1 MKIIKFI
8 LPILILVA
16 GVGAYFHFKSS
27 KQERPRIEKTT
38 HLPVVAAK
46 LVERQSV
53 APTIQIYGRVES
65 PALSVLTAAIDA
77 DVQSVSVLEGDR
89 VEKEQQ
95 LIQLDGTDAGLE
107 ILQRKADVAEIEAQ
121 LASDR
126 RKFEADKQALSNEK
140 ALLEISSKEV
150 ERARKLAQT
159 SAGTQAT
166 LDTALKDE
174 QRQRLA
180 VTLRTQSI
188 DDFGSRQKLWQARL
202 EKANAA
208 LRRAER
214 DQARASITAPF
225 TGRVVEVMVSGGDRA
240 TRGTPL
246 LRMYDDE
253 KVEIRAQIPARY
265 LSQLRSALDQG
276 QPIKAE
282 AENTRE
288 ALTMHRL
295 SASISTGQG
304 GVDAFF
310 RSNTGLPELGRTM
323 GIILSLPEI
332 ENAVLLDTDALYGSD
347 LVYLIQDQVLVSR
360 KVKVLGFRQSEGD
373 AKIIISGE
381 GFSDTDVILSS
392 RLPQA
397 IDGLEV
403 EVAEL

>member
-1 MKIIKFI
+1 M
-8 LPILILVA
+8 ILVA

-27 KQERPRIEKTT
+27 KQERPKIEKTT
-38 HLPVVAAK
+38 HLPVVAGRV
-46 LVERQSV
+46 VERQSV
-53 APTIQIYGRVES
+53 SPTIQIYGRVES

-77 DVQSVSVLEGDR
+77 DVKSVSVLEGDR
-89 VEKEQQ
+89 VEQDQ
-95 LIQLDGTDAGLE
+95 VLIQLDETDAGLE

-126 RKFEADKQALSNEK
+126 RKFEADKQALSNER

-225 TGRVVEVMVSGGDRA
+225 AGRVVEVMVSGGDRA

-246 LRMYDDE
+246 LRMYDDD

-276 QPIKAE
+276 DSIKAQVR
-282 AENTRE
+282 NTGE
-288 ALTMHRL
+288 ELALHRL
-295 SASISTGQG
+295 SASISSGQG

-332 ENAVLLDTDALYGSD
+332 ESAVLLDTDALYGSD
-347 LVYLIQDQVLVSR
+347 LVYLVQDQVLVSR
-360 KVKVLGFRQSEGD
+360 KVKVLGFRQSDGD
-373 AKIIISGE
+373 SKIIISGD

-403 EVAEL
+403 EVAEQ

>member
-1 MKIIKFI
+1 M
-8 LPILILVA
+8 ILVA

-27 KQERPRIEKTT
+27 KQERPKIEKTT
-38 HLPVVAAK
+38 HLPVVAGRV
-46 LVERQSV
+46 VERQSV
-53 APTIQIYGRVES
+53 SPTIQIYGRVES

-77 DVQSVSVLEGDR
+77 DVKSVSVLEGDR
-89 VEKEQQ
+89 VEQDQ
-95 LIQLDGTDAGLE
+95 VLIQLDETDAGLE

-126 RKFEADKQALSNEK
+126 RKFEADKQALSNER

-225 TGRVVEVMVSGGDRA
+225 AGRVVEVMVSGGDRA

-246 LRMYDDE
+246 LRMYDDD

-276 QPIKAE
+276 ESIKAQVR
-282 AENTRE
+282 NTGE
-288 ALTMHRL
+288 ELALHRL
-295 SASISTGQG
+295 SASISSGQG

-332 ENAVLLDTDALYGSD
+332 ESAVLLDTDALYGSD
-347 LVYLIQDQVLVSR
+347 LVYLVQDQVLVSR
-360 KVKVLGFRQSEGD
+360 KVKVLGFRQSDGD
-373 AKIIISGE
+373 SKIIISGD

-403 EVAEL
+403 EVAEQ